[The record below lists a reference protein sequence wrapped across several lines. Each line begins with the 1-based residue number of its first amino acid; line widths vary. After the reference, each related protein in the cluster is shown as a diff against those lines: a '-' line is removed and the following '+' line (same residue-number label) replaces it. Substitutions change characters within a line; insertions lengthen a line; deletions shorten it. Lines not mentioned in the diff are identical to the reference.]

1 MVMDT
6 IQIRISK
13 GILEKIN
20 ELVKAG
26 LYSNRSEVIREA
38 TRRYVLEEKKVES
51 EPEFYHL

>member
-13 GILEKIN
+13 GILEKID

-26 LYSNRSEVIREA
+26 LYANRSEVIREA